1 MKKFIISTIAAA
13 ALTAGMAGAASTA
26 SAAMP
31 AASALGAKIQT
42 TAPAA
47 KDGAVQQV
55 GYFVRY
61 RKCVRYFRWYYN
73 PYYGRYFKRYVGRR
87 CYFYRRYVY

>member
-47 KDGAVQQV
+47 KDGAVQV

-61 RKCVRYFRWYYN
+61 RRCVRYFRWYYN

-87 CYFYRRYVY
+87 CYYYRRYVY

>member
-31 AASALGAKIQT
+31 ALGAKIQT
-42 TAPAA
+42 SAPAA
-47 KDGAVQQV
+47 KDGAVQV

-61 RKCVRYFRWYYN
+61 RRCVNYYRWYYN